1 MNDDRYWTRAA
12 GLLVGVAASG
22 ANYGPAPAFA
32 APPYSTTT
40 PKAGGLLPPIAL
52 PPAQPVSPPGTPF
65 VPPVAIALPGI
76 GTVDGQTDPKS
87 IRLMA
92 KATVA
97 VTGSGFGASP
107 GQAFL
112 GTDSRDRN
120 ACNLPGLRLNLT
132 VTAWSANRL
141 TLRMPN
147 AVPASVAQ
155 PCDVVLIVQTN
166 TGQLKHDATLGA
178 AAAPYPSVPVVL
190 PRSGVGASPKP
201 PAPMPIGV
209 GGATTPHGAA
219 PGLSAPGAGITGIGP
234 NGQGYRVTPG
244 VDYRISGSQFGS
256 GVGRARIVSPA
267 IPNGTIDLIIEDW
280 QDGGIRALIPK
291 DVSGIPDINP
301 LTLQVITAAGKLY
314 TMNDVSFIATRTP
327 PTVFSTSNN
336 NFAAVL
342 NLIANPIWPPAPAGT
357 PPPAGQTASFVYRYM
372 EGASIDCPSP
382 GQDRVGIKLKNGWVA
397 TGVVVVPKTST
408 ISDPNHNVYGQNGD
422 TVFTGAYRVNHTAPS
437 LAYIDWGVFRSHD
450 AKGFGGPFRGPDMCV
465 SAYDLNVTANGP
477 VGTLPY

>member
-1 MNDDRYWTRAA
+1 MNENRYWTRAA

-52 PPAQPVSPPGTPF
+52 PPAQPVSPPSTPF

-120 ACNLPGLRLNLT
+120 ACSLPGLRLNLT

-301 LTLQVITAAGKLY
+301 LTLQVITASGKLY
-314 TMNDVSFIATRTP
+314 TMNDVSFIAARTP
-327 PTVFSTSNN
+327 PTVFSTTNAA
-336 NFAAVL
+336 FASQLRVVADSRWS
-342 NLIANPIWPPAPAGT
+342 P
-357 PPPAGQTASFVYRYM
+357 QTGVQDGSFVARLVT
-372 EGASIDCPSP
+372 GDNIDCPSP
-382 GQDRVGIKLKNGWVA
+382 GQDQVALKLKNGWVA
-397 TGVVVVPKTST
+397 TSVVVVPGTSLL
-408 ISDPNHNVYGQNGD
+408 SDPNHTDDGSNGD
-422 TVFTGAYRVNHTAPS
+422 TVFTGAYRVNHTAPG
-437 LAYIDWGVFRSHD
+437 LAYIDWGVYRTHE
-450 AKGFGGPFRGPDMCV
+450 AKSFGGVHQAPDTCT
-465 SAYDLNVTANGP
+465 SIYGLNVTANGP